1 VRRTPTGVP
10 TIGPKALEALTSDLK
25 VLHLNAF
32 DRGNGA
38 SIAAY
43 RLHRGLREAGVDSRM
58 WVQNKLGSDPSVY
71 GPRRG
76 IGKYWNLLRPWLDRL
91 PLAGIGKLHD
101 FLYSASWLPRRDFG
115 PLRQWTPDV
124 LHLHW
129 VQNGFLPVSAI
140 RRLPGPLVWTLH
152 DQWPGAGL
160 RHYPTVSPPSRRE
173 ERWDSRLQIRK
184 RKQYPWER
192 IVGITP
198 SQWLSDEM
206 SGSSVWQAA
215 PPQTLPNPIGT
226 DSFRPVGRKIAR
238 QLLQFPTDLPLILYG
253 AVSGTSDPR
262 KGFDRLAAASQKLKE
277 CGKQFGLAAFGDS
290 SSGVPEDLP
299 FFPLGTLHDDPTLA
313 LVYSAADVL
322 ALPSRLDNFPNTGV
336 EAQACGCPVV
346 GFRVG
351 GVPELVEEGVTGTIV
366 EEGDTDAFASA
377 LASYLT
383 DPDHRQ
389 ETSAAARQRA
399 ETHFSTN
406 TLIPRFLE
414 LYQSAKG
421 KE

>member
-1 VRRTPTGVP
+1 M
-10 TIGPKALEALTSDLK
+10 K

-152 DQWPGAGL
+152 DQWPASGL
-160 RHYPTVSPPSRRE
+160 RHHPFPGRETQTGWEARWDRWLRRRKERSYPWSRIKGVAPSGWLQEQVAASSTWRADRPTV
-173 ERWDSRLQIRK
+173 
-184 RKQYPWER
+184 
-192 IVGITP
+192 V
-198 SQWLSDEM
+198 
-206 SGSSVWQAA
+206 A
-215 PPQTLPNPIGT
+215 NPIDTRG
-226 DSFRPVGRKIAR
+226 FHPVDPALAR
-238 QLLQFPTDLPLILYG
+238 RLLGLPIDQSLILFG
-253 AVSGTSDPR
+253 AAVGTTDPL
-262 KGFDRLAAASQKLKE
+262 KGFDRLEAACRRLGE
-277 CGKQFGLAAFGDS
+277 WGIPFGLVAFGEKA
-290 SSGVPEDLP
+290 SGSGEEFPIH
-299 FFPLGTLHDDPTLA
+299 PLGFLHDDPTLA

-383 DPDHRQ
+383 DPDHRR